1 MIESAVFQAWVA
13 LDWHIA
19 ATICAPNQTDS
30 RSRQQSNW
38 YHFAVTRNVGHLSDV
53 IEHVSARK
61 QENGDETYRGPQVPV
76 LDHGKDVAR
85 GDTKEGYQA

>member
-1 MIESAVFQAWVA
+1 MGGIRLTHCSDDLCLQTKLIRE
-13 LDWHIA
+13 A
-19 ATICAPNQTDS
+19 ASKVIDTT
-30 RSRQQSNW
+30 
-38 YHFAVTRNVGHLSDV
+38 FAVTRNVGHLSDV